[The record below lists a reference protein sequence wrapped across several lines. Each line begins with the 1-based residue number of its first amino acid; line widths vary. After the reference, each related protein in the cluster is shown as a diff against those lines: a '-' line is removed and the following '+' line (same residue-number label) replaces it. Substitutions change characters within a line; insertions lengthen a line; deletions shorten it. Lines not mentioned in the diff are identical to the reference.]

1 MLKLRRL
8 KIFIQDN
15 EPVEIYNKAMN
26 GLDITRYK
34 GSINKLPL
42 ELYDCLVEKMFT
54 SDNVLVIK
62 LV

>member
-8 KIFIQDN
+8 KMFIQNN
-15 EPVEIYNKAMN
+15 EPVEIYSKAMN
-26 GLDITRYK
+26 GLDITQYA

-42 ELYDCLVEKMFT
+42 DLYDCAVEKMFT

-62 LV
+62 IC